1 MGLVV
6 LGVLIFVVAIFAGK
20 TPGPLARYKG
30 LMLLA
35 GIVLVAIGVAT
46 AAIRIIPPGNVGVQI
61 LFGKVNNKVLY
72 EGLNFVNPLI
82 EIYQANIRT
91 QNYTMSQGAEEGMQ
105 QSDDAITILSNDG
118 LNVNVDITILYR
130 INPPE
135 APNIYRN
142 LGPNYERVIVRP
154 VVRTGIRNSAA
165 QFKAI
170 DIFADKRQAFE
181 DNIRSTI
188 QDTLTQRGFILDQ
201 ILVRKIDL
209 PLSVKESIERKITAI
224 QEAERMEFV
233 LDKERQEA
241 DRRRVEAQG
250 IADAQLILDKGL
262 TPRVLSFETIQMQ
275 KALANSQNSKLI
287 ILGDS
292 KNTPFILNP

>member
-130 INPPE
+130 INPIE

-142 LGPNYERVIVRP
+142 LGPNYERVIARP

-170 DIFADKRQAFE
+170 DIFADKRQQFE
-181 DNIRSTI
+181 DNIRATI